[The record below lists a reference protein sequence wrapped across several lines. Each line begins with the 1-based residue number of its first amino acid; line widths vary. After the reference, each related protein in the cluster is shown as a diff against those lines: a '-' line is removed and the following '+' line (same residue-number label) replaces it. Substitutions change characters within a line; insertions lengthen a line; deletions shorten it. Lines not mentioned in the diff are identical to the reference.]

1 MHCGEPFILAE
12 ATAGIGQAVL
22 TAAETTG
29 PSTVHLVGSS
39 LGGMLSSL
47 TVCGSAVQPAP
58 AAARLHGLGITPM
71 SGFSTLPGRRS
82 RSGGPLEAVDSAM
95 TAVGAL
101 DLRDDL
107 RRIDIPSRS

>member
-22 TAAETTG
+22 TAAATTG

-39 LGGMLSSL
+39 LGGMLASL